1 MPPKRKGKIRVFPP
15 LPLPSPIQQEI
26 SRFLLSPALNE
37 EKTKDSVEPPSQGG
51 LSVPLDEASL
61 SPNIGVPPAQ
71 RLVEISSE
79 GAEAETISEGV
90 SATLGAIPR
99 TGERV
104 EFLEIITPLNGNNEP
119 TTQASSPGLPAR
131 PAVITLEALWG
142 MMEGM
147 FTNIKGLERKVD
159 TLITGSQ
166 QDTLQT
172 QKQIKELTDRTK
184 ELENYQK
191 KNVEFHVAVVKDREV
206 ISKRLES
213 LENRAKKV
221 FQPRDERPEE
231 EAATAAIGLTPEK
244 EGGGLVSMTLP
255 SKEEEHLIGRLL
267 SRCPSATS
275 WWHWKGNC
283 YYQNPLL
290 LSTWWQALKTCRSYR
305 ETDLLYLTTVE
316 EKNWVCSTFK
326 SSYWTGLNDL
336 EVESVFKWSK
346 GDAIS
351 SSLVNFLHDDIANGG
366 RKDCVQIHSLNGTL
380 TDAHCGDRKL
390 FICKSSEASEWFAE
404 QPDRGLPEKLL
415 EQYPS
420 VSELSEAK
428 EECLRIRGSCV
439 GIVHA
444 GSVFYLLSSTNQITI
459 KPGSTLYTW
468 TLCAAGYS
476 GPQCTTYFPL
486 LVAPA
491 CDCNGTFATTV
502 TNVCGV
508 PIAACVDFCMSTR
521 AHANCSLCVPLC
533 PVSGVGI
540 LHEDEVSLLT
550 LAQAQLPGG
559 LAPDD
564 SPAVQ
569 NISSN
574 IVYQINF
581 P

>member
-104 EFLEIITPLNGNNEP
+104 EFLEIVTPLNGNNEP

-213 LENRAKKV
+213 LENRAKKYNLR
-221 FQPRDERPEE
+221 FLNFPRV
-231 EAATAAIGLTPEK
+231 IGELTSITLKKFLIELLGTVLGEK
-244 EGGGLVSMTLP
+244 ISIV
-255 SKEEEHLIGRLL
+255 
-267 SRCPSATS
+267 
-275 WWHWKGNC
+275 NC
-283 YYQNPLL
+283 YFIPKKSDPNN
-290 LSTWWQALKTCRSYR
+290 RSGQIFQG
-305 ETDLLYLTTVE
+305 DLTNFLE
-316 EKNWVCSTFK
+316 
-326 SSYWTGLNDL
+326 SSAQIIDWGSL
-336 EVESVFKWSK
+336 
-346 GDAIS
+346 
-351 SSLVNFLHDDIANGG
+351 LVNFSSLSDINLIMKNYFQKYPVQFMDKPIKIFPDLAYSTQVR
-366 RKDCVQIHSLNGTL
+366 RKAFLVMRQEVLDLTYTFTLRFPCKCVL
-380 TDAHCGDRKL
+380 RKENDV
-390 FICKSSEASEWFAE
+390 FIFF
-404 QPDRGLPEKLL
+404 LPE
-415 EQYPS
+415 
-420 VSELSEAK
+420 
-428 EECLRIRGSCV
+428 
-439 GIVHA
+439 
-444 GSVFYLLSSTNQITI
+444 
-459 KPGSTLYTW
+459 
-468 TLCAAGYS
+468 
-476 GPQCTTYFPL
+476 
-486 LVAPA
+486 
-491 CDCNGTFATTV
+491 
-502 TNVCGV
+502 
-508 PIAACVDFCMSTR
+508 
-521 AHANCSLCVPLC
+521 
-533 PVSGVGI
+533 
-540 LHEDEVSLLT
+540 
-550 LAQAQLPGG
+550 
-559 LAPDD
+559 
-564 SPAVQ
+564 
-569 NISSN
+569 
-574 IVYQINF
+574 
-581 P
+581 